1 MRTNHD
7 DALFERATLGGSAIA
22 FAVIVSL
29 GSRDNDL
36 DVFLRIAMCLAFFAM
51 PVLLAPWI
59 GKDKVFPSDPG
70 QEGVARPV
78 LATFVTVWVCAGI
91 SLITALAAILAHV
104 FGWKI
109 AIVGL
114 IWMMLWVHAAIPGT
128 KKKLHI
134 ARDKQPIGKG

>member
-1 MRTNHD
+1 MRSNHD

-59 GKDKVFPSDPG
+59 GKDKVFPSDLG
-70 QEGVARPV
+70 QRRSSPASFGNLHYCLGLRGHIVDHGACSDTCARFR
-78 LATFVTVWVCAGI
+78 LEDSDCRAHLDAAMGSCGNTWNQEKVTHRA
-91 SLITALAAILAHV
+91 
-104 FGWKI
+104 
-109 AIVGL
+109 
-114 IWMMLWVHAAIPGT
+114 
-128 KKKLHI
+128 
-134 ARDKQPIGKG
+134 